1 MTLNQELSDRC
12 SVVFH
17 NLEPSDA
24 VIVRAKHLLGKLLKF
39 FPAIMHGT
47 MTIEDR
53 HRHHHQ
59 GNIYHVAL
67 RFHLPGGDVV
77 VSHDPELNQ
86 AHEDIYVAMRDACR
100 AARRQLSQLRKDVHG
115 SGLRHQRARF
125 DGNPRNSSA
134 WGE

>member
-1 MTLNQELSDRC
+1 MPFNQELSDRC

-24 VIVRAKHLLGKLLKF
+24 VILRAKQLLGKLLQF

-59 GNIYHVAL
+59 GHIYHVAL

-77 VSHDPELNQ
+77 VSHDPEINH
-86 AHEDIYVAMRDACR
+86 AHEDIYVAMRDACK
-100 AARRQLSQLRKDVHG
+100 AARKQLAQLSKESRG

-125 DGNPRNSSA
+125 DRNPRNSSA
-134 WGE
+134 WRE